1 VVGRR
6 DFLERELGEAAA
18 ATIPGGISLTVTTSH
33 HHVLLRTWH
42 SSHIS
47 KSTFKILFD
56 NFLQCLVF
64 LIFVGTH
71 SLSIK

>member
-1 VVGRR
+1 MVGRR

-18 ATIPGGISLTVTTSH
+18 AEIATIPSGISLTVTTSH

-47 KSTFKILFD
+47 KSTFKKILTISHNVSF
-56 NFLQCLVF
+56 
-64 LIFVGTH
+64 
-71 SLSIK
+71 S